1 MHSACLQV
9 SNAALE
15 RCDYCLC
22 TIVDLR
28 QWTHEKEFVK
38 ERFPWRNQRLRFS
51 LLASFS
57 PYVHQLNLDNQ
68 QFFVSNLKLVF
79 ELEYYEGIRQKTY
92 SQVRFKC
99 S

>member
-1 MHSACLQV
+1 MAKLDG
-9 SNAALE
+9 LE
-15 RCDYCLC
+15 TVLDFLK
-22 TIVDLR
+22 VA
-28 QWTHEKEFVK
+28 F
-38 ERFPWRNQRLRFS
+38 FF
-51 LLASFS
+51 
-57 PYVHQLNLDNQ
+57 PYVDQLNLDNQ